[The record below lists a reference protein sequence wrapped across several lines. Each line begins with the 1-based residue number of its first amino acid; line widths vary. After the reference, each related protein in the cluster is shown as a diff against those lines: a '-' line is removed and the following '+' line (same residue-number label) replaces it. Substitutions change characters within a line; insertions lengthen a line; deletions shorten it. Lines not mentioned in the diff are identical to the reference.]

1 MGGQAIFILI
11 LYYFI
16 FFDSI
21 TVTLKL
27 LQFKKKLITNAK
39 SRKTKTLYSYIILIS
54 IVADF
59 LKLLIVGVYYYRIYT
74 WLNWIF
80 PAFNILLFFH
90 AYLNRIHNDE
100 TI

>member
-74 WLNWIF
+74 
-80 PAFNILLFFH
+80 
-90 AYLNRIHNDE
+90 
-100 TI
+100 